1 LSKPKIPLGVFLSPS
16 IFFLLTPFFPIQ
28 HLNSKLSTLRECL
41 FFKIIVILYLYM
53 NNQTLFIY
61 ELPTLFDIFIE
72 IEENLN
78 FEVKNIKKKEISKI
92 DFNEHKSYLILSLK
106 DIDLPNLILFNN
118 FPLKFSKLLEKINI
132 EFLKKNFHEKSNIAI
147 NKYIIN
153 TNSREMILQKQRL
166 KLTEKEIDM
175 IIYLAKIKKP
185 IKVDELQEKV
195 WGYQSKLET
204 HTVET
209 HIHRL
214 RKKIKEKFFDE
225 NLIVSKKNGYQISEK
240 K

>member
-1 LSKPKIPLGVFLSPS
+1 
-16 IFFLLTPFFPIQ
+16 
-28 HLNSKLSTLRECL
+28 
-41 FFKIIVILYLYM
+41 
-53 NNQTLFIY
+53 
-61 ELPTLFDIFIE
+61 
-72 IEENLN
+72 
-78 FEVKNIKKKEISKI
+78 
-92 DFNEHKSYLILSLK
+92 
-106 DIDLPNLILFNN
+106 
-118 FPLKFSKLLEKINI
+118 
-132 EFLKKNFHEKSNIAI
+132 
-147 NKYIIN
+147 
-153 TNSREMILQKQRL
+153 MILQKQRL